1 MPLSIV
7 RNDITAMPVDAVVC
21 PSNSSLTPGDG
32 VSGAIFAAA
41 GFDRMQQACRAIGH
55 CDTGDVV
62 MTPGFA
68 LPADYVIH
76 TAAPVWHGGRP
87 GESQL
92 LERCYHNALIRA
104 QQCDCRSLASPLIS
118 TGAHGYP
125 PAETMHVAV
134 LAISSFLLTH
144 DMDIYLVVHDSGAAL
159 RSEKQFTR
167 VQSYL
172 DDHYIGTRRVPRRG
186 RAEFR
191 SDRNRLRE
199 QADMWVPDF
208 RMPPDT
214 SETQENTLMSNC
226 SFRSIPATRSLE
238 DVVYNLDESF
248 SRMLL
253 RLIDE
258 KGMTDVET
266 YKRAN
271 IDRKLFSKIR
281 KDNGYNPSKP
291 TALALAIALR
301 LDLDETRDLLGKAG
315 YALSHSSKFDVIIE
329 YFIEEGIYDIYA
341 INEALFAFDQKLLG
355 A

>member
-7 RNDITAMPVDAVVC
+7 RNDITAMQVDAVVC
-21 PSNSSLTPGDG
+21 PSNSSLVPGG
-32 VSGAIFAAA
+32 GASGAIFAAA

-55 CDTGDVV
+55 CDAGGAVITQ
-62 MTPGFA
+62 GFA
-68 LPADYVIH
+68 LPAAYVIH
-76 TAAPVWHGGRP
+76 TAGPIWRGGRQ
-87 GESQL
+87 GEAQL
-92 LERCYHNALIRA
+92 LESCYRNVLIRA
-104 QQCDCRSLASPLIS
+104 QQCGCRSVAFPLIS

-125 PAETMHVAV
+125 PAEAMHIAV
-134 LAISSFLLTH
+134 SAISGFLLEH
-144 DMDIYLVVHDSGAAL
+144 DMDIYLVVYDRGAAL
-159 RSEKQFTR
+159 LSEKLFTR
-167 VQSYL
+167 VQSYI
-172 DDHYIGTRRVPRRG
+172 DDHYIDTQRYSRRSQTEMLPYRKQ
-186 RAEFR
+186 
-191 SDRNRLRE
+191 LRE
-199 QADMWVPDF
+199 QEDMWAREV
-208 RMPPDT
+208 
-214 SETQENTLMSNC
+214 SEPSGVGEAQANMLMSDSC
-226 SFRSIPATRSLE
+226 FRPVPAARSLE
-238 DVVYNLDESF
+238 DLVYNLDESF

-301 LDLDETRDLLGKAG
+301 LNLDETRDLLGKAG
-315 YALSHSSKFDVIIE
+315 YALSHSNKFDVIIE
-329 YFIEEGIYDIYA
+329 YFIEAGIYDIYT

>member
-1 MPLSIV
+1 ML
-7 RNDITAMPVDAVVC
+7 
-21 PSNSSLTPGDG
+21 
-32 VSGAIFAAA
+32 
-41 GFDRMQQACRAIGH
+41 
-55 CDTGDVV
+55 
-62 MTPGFA
+62 
-68 LPADYVIH
+68 
-76 TAAPVWHGGRP
+76 
-87 GESQL
+87 
-92 LERCYHNALIRA
+92 
-104 QQCDCRSLASPLIS
+104 
-118 TGAHGYP
+118 
-125 PAETMHVAV
+125 
-134 LAISSFLLTH
+134 
-144 DMDIYLVVHDSGAAL
+144 
-159 RSEKQFTR
+159 
-167 VQSYL
+167 
-172 DDHYIGTRRVPRRG
+172 
-186 RAEFR
+186 FR
-191 SDRNRLRE
+191 S
-199 QADMWVPDF
+199 PDF